1 MTKQTNDPRLPIWNT
16 MEARAVPRGRALSCI
31 LLQLLAAYESVFS
44 VKIKP
49 MPEATVPALARPGQS
64 CPDCLDPIVFQNSIA
79 TASGSPSNSTTSVL
93 TDSEPH
99 ERTIR
104 HYVHLEPKMHRL
116 LLATA
121 FLPSALGCILFNA
134 TLHNGPKTANSADEA
149 IDIANKQ
156 ESGSGARDPRLDL
169 SLWDDTNNDNV
180 VDVLKDSFCH
190 GVDLKPY
197 EDNTWV
203 VKCTPE
209 ERGVE
214 LDVHWDPDITA
225 GGVLVN
231 VLKYNNPRAQSE
243 KFNDPG
249 KDLVYSF
256 QVGSKDEKEEFF
268 EARIFC
274 NDCKGPSGQAVKC

>member
-1 MTKQTNDPRLPIWNT
+1 M
-16 MEARAVPRGRALSCI
+16 RG
-31 LLQLLAAYESVFS
+31 
-44 VKIKP
+44 
-49 MPEATVPALARPGQS
+49 
-64 CPDCLDPIVFQNSIA
+64 
-79 TASGSPSNSTTSVL
+79 
-93 TDSEPH
+93 
-99 ERTIR
+99 
-104 HYVHLEPKMHRL
+104 L

-134 TLHNGPKTANSADEA
+134 TLHNGPKTASSAEEA
-149 IDIANKQ
+149 IDVANQQ
-156 ESGSGARDPRLDL
+156 ESGSTVRDQRLDL

-214 LDVHWDPDITA
+214 LDVHWDPDITE

-231 VLKYNNPRAQSE
+231 VLKYNNPRAQAE
-243 KFNDPG
+243 KFNDPD

-256 QVGSKDEKEEFF
+256 QAGSKDEKGEFF
-268 EARIFC
+268 EAKIFC
-274 NDCKGPSGQAVKC
+274 NDCKGPSGQGVKC